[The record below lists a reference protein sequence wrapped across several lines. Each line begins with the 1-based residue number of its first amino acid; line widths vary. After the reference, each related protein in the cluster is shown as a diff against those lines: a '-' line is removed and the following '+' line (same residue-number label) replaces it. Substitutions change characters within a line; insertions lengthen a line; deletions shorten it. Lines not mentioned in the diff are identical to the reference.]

1 MDPKEWLF
9 DKRVIR
15 RNLEKGVLTWK
26 SYKEYMKSTSNL
38 ENEYELIDL
47 DAKDDQEADDPEAA
61 DPEADDPEAE
71 EAAEEI
77 AEK

>member
-15 RNLEKGVLTWK
+15 RNLERGVLTRK
-26 SYKEYMKSTSNL
+26 SYNEYLKSTSNL

-47 DAKDDQEADDPEAA
+47 EAKDDE
-61 DPEADDPEAE
+61 EADDPEAE